1 MTRKDIIVFHI
12 LHPKMFRY
20 SIPGYYYGFVAKT
33 LRFIGYNGYAEKYSK
48 KYISSFS
55 GAIEYVRTLF
65 TKYDGYVSLESSKL
79 AIKYVGYL
87 LDLIL
92 VFVITNLL
100 FILYRNPSSFTTFDV
115 IDIIVMI
122 IVFVVMLLFWN
133 FFFQK
138 IKSDAREIERKG
150 IELGIIIKK

>member
-1 MTRKDIIVFHI
+1 
-12 LHPKMFRY
+12 
-20 SIPGYYYGFVAKT
+20 
-33 LRFIGYNGYAEKYSK
+33 
-48 KYISSFS
+48 
-55 GAIEYVRTLF
+55 
-65 TKYDGYVSLESSKL
+65 
-79 AIKYVGYL
+79 
-87 LDLIL
+87 L